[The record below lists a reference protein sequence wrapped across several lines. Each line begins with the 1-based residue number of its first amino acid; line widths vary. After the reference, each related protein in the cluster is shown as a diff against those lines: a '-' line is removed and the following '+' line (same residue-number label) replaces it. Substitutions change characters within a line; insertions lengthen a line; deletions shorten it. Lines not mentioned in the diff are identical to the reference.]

1 MTIDLIKKAKVIFWD
16 FDGVIKD
23 SVSVK
28 SDAFEE
34 LFYHFG
40 NKLAKK
46 VRNHHEK
53 NGGISRYDKL
63 PIYLSWAGKEL
74 SKELI
79 DEYEKR
85 FSKLVKKEVINS
97 QWVEGVLK
105 YLQKNYNRQ
114 LFFLVTATPQNEIEE
129 ITKQLHIDK
138 YFKKIIGSPFKKK
151 DALQTLLIKYHIDN
165 QQALMIGD
173 SHSDYHAAKKNQ
185 VEFIIRKTKLN
196 KELQQILKCKMIEN
210 FNYG

>member
-28 SDAFEE
+28 SDAFEK

-46 VRNHHEK
+46 VKNHHEK

-79 DEYEKR
+79 DEYEKK

-114 LFFLVTATPQNEIEE
+114 LFF
-129 ITKQLHIDK
+129 
-138 YFKKIIGSPFKKK
+138 
-151 DALQTLLIKYHIDN
+151 
-165 QQALMIGD
+165 
-173 SHSDYHAAKKNQ
+173 
-185 VEFIIRKTKLN
+185 
-196 KELQQILKCKMIEN
+196 
-210 FNYG
+210 